1 VARGFL
7 LGGGG
12 DGLVGPFGWVNVCA
26 MTQGAMTAAEIVT
39 AVTSAMRRS
48 INSVWTLRHFM
59 RSRLSL
65 TT

>member
-1 VARGFL
+1 LAA
-7 LGGGG
+7 
-12 DGLVGPFGWVNVCA
+12 PFGWVNVCA

-39 AVTSAMRRS
+39 AVASAMRRS